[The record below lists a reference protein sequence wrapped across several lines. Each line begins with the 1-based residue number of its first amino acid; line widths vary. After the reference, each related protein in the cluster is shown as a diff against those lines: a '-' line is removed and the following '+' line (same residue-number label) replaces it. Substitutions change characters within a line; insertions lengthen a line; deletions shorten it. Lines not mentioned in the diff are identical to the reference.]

1 MEKTPLGKRAPITR
15 GENFFGDPRILLNP
29 RIFGRTDLWKSLSR
43 AKFDEE
49 SDFEVRLAVA
59 PQNPFQKG
67 QKRNFRSENF
77 AKKHFSASKN
87 ETLGIV

>member
-15 GENFFGDPRILLNP
+15 GENFFGDP

-59 PQNPFQKG
+59 PQNPRQKG

-77 AKKHFSASKN
+77 ANFFFSAPKN